1 MIISMTGFGQGN
13 AEVGGIKA
21 NVEISSVNSRYCEVY
36 IRMPRMV
43 QMYEPTIQ
51 NLVKKA
57 LERGKI
63 NVNIQ
68 IEDTTGESTVPP
80 IAEGVVRAYAHRLG
94 QIATV
99 AGIDEP
105 VRLEH
110 LIRFTDI
117 FAAREGTEESANYTW
132 KAIEEALE
140 KALANMRDMRTQ
152 EGAAL
157 GQDFALRAKNIHA
170 ALTYVEARAPQ
181 RIEEARVKILERI
194 EQIIDNERIDKD
206 RLELEVAIL
215 VDKMDVTEEIVRL
228 KSHFVLFDE
237 ALVMTEPSGRRLNF
251 LVQELNR
258 EINTIGSKAND
269 AEVTTFVIQMKE
281 ELEKIREQVQN
292 IV

>member
-1 MIISMTGFGQGN
+1 MIISMTGFGQGS

-36 IRMPRMV
+36 SRMPRTV

-51 NLVKKA
+51 NIVKKA

-63 NVNIQ
+63 NLSIQ
-68 IEDTTGESTVPP
+68 IEDTTGETTVPP
-80 IAEGVVRAYAHRLG
+80 LAEGVVRAYTKRLM
-94 QIATV
+94 QIREV

-105 VRLEH
+105 LKLDH

-117 FAAREGTEESANYTW
+117 FAAREGTEESANATW
-132 KAIEEALE
+132 QAIEQAVNQALSSIN
-140 KALANMRDMRTQ
+140 ATRLQ
-152 EGAAL
+152 EGNAL
-157 GQDFALRAKNIHA
+157 KEEFVLRAQNIHA
-170 ALTYVEARAPQ
+170 ALKHVEVRAPQ
-181 RIEEARVKILERI
+181 RIEEARTKIIERI
-194 EQIIDNERIDKD
+194 EQVINDERLDKD

-215 VDKMDVTEEIVRL
+215 VDKMDITEEIVRL
-228 KSHFVLFDE
+228 KSHFTLFDD
-237 ALVMTEPSGRRLNF
+237 ALNQTESSGRRLNF

-269 AEVTTFVIQMKE
+269 AEVTTHVIQMKE